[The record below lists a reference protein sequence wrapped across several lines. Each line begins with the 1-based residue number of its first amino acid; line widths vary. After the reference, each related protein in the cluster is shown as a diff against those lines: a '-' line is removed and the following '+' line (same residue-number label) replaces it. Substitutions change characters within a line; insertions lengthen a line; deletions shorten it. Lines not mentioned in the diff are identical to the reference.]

1 MSIEAEVIQVLEATL
16 QLPKGQLRGDSA
28 LLGALPE
35 FDSMAVVNVIGALEE
50 NFGIEFD
57 DDEISAEIFESVE
70 TLVQFVEEKT

>member
-16 QLPKGQLRGDSA
+16 QLPKGQLKGDCA